1 MNIVLFYSF
10 FFIGSLSF
18 SVYNIL
24 DIIYR
29 VMNVF
34 FLKYYN
40 LVGLFFGKLKIYDKF
55 FLEMF
60 FLNNKV
66 KFKG

>member
-1 MNIVLFYSF
+1 MNIVLFYVF
-10 FFIGSLSF
+10 FTGSLSY

-29 VMNVF
+29 VMNIF

-40 LVGLFFGKLKIYDKF
+40 LMGLFFGNLKIYDKF
-55 FLEMF
+55 
-60 FLNNKV
+60 
-66 KFKG
+66 